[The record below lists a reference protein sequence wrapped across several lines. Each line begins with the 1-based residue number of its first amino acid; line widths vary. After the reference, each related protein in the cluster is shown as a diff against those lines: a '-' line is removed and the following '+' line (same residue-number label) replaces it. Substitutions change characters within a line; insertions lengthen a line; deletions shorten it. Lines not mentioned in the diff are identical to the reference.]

1 MRSGV
6 FRPRAGW
13 ALVSLLGL
21 FALSVA
27 SCESVR
33 VRTQAK
39 PMPDVPSAG
48 KFPHERFGLV
58 LDKVVSPDGLV
69 DYAKL
74 ALDGQ
79 DLLDEYM
86 AELARVSPDSHP
98 HLFPTE
104 EDKLAYWIN
113 AHNACALRGV
123 LRWNRPRD
131 FKAIASRFDAHTSYV
146 LGGRE
151 MTLEAI
157 VNLLRKRF
165 VDARIHFVLVRGRRG
180 GPALPKKP
188 FDPGTLEAQLE
199 DAARTFVNS
208 ERGVQWTPP
217 STDARVSHLFFEFRS
232 DFEQGFPS
240 TVAGDARLIAA
251 INKWR
256 DRRSQI
262 VAARLSEIAFDER
275 LNDVGNL

>member
-1 MRSGV
+1 MRRGA
-6 FRPRAGW
+6 FALAAAA
-13 ALVSLLGL
+13 ALVL
-21 FALSVA
+21 VA
-27 SCESVR
+27 CESVR
-33 VRTQAK
+33 VRPQGK

-58 LDKVVSPDGLV
+58 LEKAVTDDGLV

-123 LRWNRPRD
+123 LRWNRPQEFTR
-131 FKAIASRFDAHTSYV
+131 IASRFDAHTSYMI
-146 LGGRE
+146 GGRE
-151 MTLEAI
+151 MSLDAI
-157 VNLLRKRF
+157 VTLVRKRF
-165 VDARIHFVLVRGRRG
+165 QDPRVHFVLVRGRRG
-180 GPALPKKP
+180 GPPLSKKP
-188 FDPGTLEAQLE
+188 FDPGTLEAQL
-199 DAARTFVNS
+199 DAAARAFVAS
-208 ERGVQWTPP
+208 DRHVQWKAP
-217 STDARVSHLFFEFRS
+217 STEARVSRIFFEFRS
-232 DFEQGFPS
+232 DFERLFPS
-240 TVAGDARLIAA
+240 TVTGDARLIAA

-256 DRRSQI
+256 EPRAQV
-262 VAARLSEIAFDER
+262 VANHLAEIAFDER
-275 LNDVGNL
+275 LNDVSNQ

>member
-1 MRSGV
+1 MKRSV
-6 FRPRAGW
+6 LAGAALAAAA
-13 ALVSLLGL
+13 ALVLIT
-21 FALSVA
+21 A

-33 VRTQAK
+33 VRPQAK

-58 LDKVVSPDGLV
+58 LDKAVTAEGLV

-86 AELARVSPDSHP
+86 AELGRVSPDSHP

-131 FKAIASRFDAHTSYV
+131 FKQIASRFDGHTSYL

-151 MTLEAI
+151 MTLDGI
-157 VNLLRKRF
+157 VTLVRHRF
-165 VDARIHFVLVRGRRG
+165 QDARVHFVLVRGRRG
-180 GPALPKKP
+180 GPPLSKKP
-188 FDPGTLEAQLE
+188 FDPATLDAQL
-199 DAARTFVNS
+199 DAAARAFVAS
-208 ERGVQWTPP
+208 DRYVQWTPP
-217 STDARVSHLFFEFRS
+217 STDARIARLFFEFRP
-232 DFEQGFPS
+232 DFERLMPS
-240 TVAGDARLIAA
+240 TVSGDARVISA
-251 INKWR
+251 INRWR
-256 DRRSQI
+256 EPRAQLVVS
-262 VAARLSEIAFDER
+262 RLFEIPFDER
-275 LNDVGNL
+275 LNDAGNL

>member
-1 MRSGV
+1 MK
-6 FRPRAGW
+6 RPLLACA
-13 ALVSLLGL
+13 ALAAASLMVI
-21 FALSVA
+21 AA
-27 SCESVR
+27 SCENVR
-33 VRTQAK
+33 VRPQAK

-58 LDKVVSPDGLV
+58 LDKAVTADGLV

-86 AELARVSPDSHP
+86 AELGRVSPDSHP

-131 FKAIASRFDAHTSYV
+131 FKSIAARFDGHTSYV

-151 MTLEAI
+151 MTLDGI
-157 VNLLRKRF
+157 VTLIRHRF
-165 VDARIHFVLVRGRRG
+165 QDARVHFVLVRGRRG
-180 GPALPKKP
+180 GPPLSKKP
-188 FDPGTLEAQLE
+188 FDPATLEAQL
-199 DAARTFVNS
+199 DTAARAFVAS
-208 ERGVQWTPP
+208 DRYVQWTPP
-217 STDARVSHLFFEFRS
+217 STDARIARLFFEFRP
-232 DFEQGFPS
+232 DFERLMPS
-240 TVAGDARLIAA
+240 TVSGDARLVAA
-251 INKWR
+251 INRWR
-256 DRRSQI
+256 EPRAQLVVS
-262 VAARLSEIAFDER
+262 RLFEVSFDER
-275 LNDVGNL
+275 LNDAGNL